1 MCLAYIAYRT
11 HPDWPLFIAAN
22 RDEFHARPTQAAAP
36 WESNSDIIAGI
47 DLQAKGTWLGVSTQG
62 RFALLTNYRDL
73 SEPETGSRS
82 RGFLVS
88 DFLRGEQTPAAYMQ
102 EVAEQ
107 ADTYSGFNLLA
118 GDATGF
124 CYFGN
129 RGEPQPQE
137 LEPGR
142 YVLSNH
148 LLNSPWP
155 KAERL
160 RRRLGTYP
168 NADLEVSLTPIF
180 EILKDNGQAPDPE
193 LPKTGLSL
201 ERERLLSSPFIISP
215 DYGTRSSS
223 VIAIHRSGW
232 GQFDE
237 ITYNP
242 EGIATEWHSWPFQLK
257 QALKA

>member
-102 EVAEQ
+102 EVAE
-107 ADTYSGFNLLA
+107 
-118 GDATGF
+118 
-124 CYFGN
+124 
-129 RGEPQPQE
+129 
-137 LEPGR
+137 
-142 YVLSNH
+142 
-148 LLNSPWP
+148 
-155 KAERL
+155 
-160 RRRLGTYP
+160 
-168 NADLEVSLTPIF
+168 
-180 EILKDNGQAPDPE
+180 
-193 LPKTGLSL
+193 
-201 ERERLLSSPFIISP
+201 
-215 DYGTRSSS
+215 
-223 VIAIHRSGW
+223 
-232 GQFDE
+232 
-237 ITYNP
+237 
-242 EGIATEWHSWPFQLK
+242 
-257 QALKA
+257 